1 MTSLKRDNIELEP
14 DPLSAKRLITI
25 TLLAVALVILP
36 SQLTNKR
43 IKVDLPFGT
52 VETKRLDFQLGI
64 PQLDKIVPETAPEPT
79 QAPVVAEV
87 VETPP
92 PVAPEPVA
100 PVVKPKPTATPAPAV
115 SGTQEQWMAEA
126 GIAESDWGYVKQLI
140 GKENHLWC
148 PTRWNGQKNCP
159 DVVTESNP
167 IKGASS
173 AYGICQAL
181 PGRKMASAGA
191 DWQTNI
197 VTQLRWCAMYS
208 QARYGG
214 WANSWAEWQRKS
226 WW

>member
-1 MTSLKRDNIELEP
+1 MADTLEP
-14 DPLSAKRLITI
+14 GSCKRLIASI
-25 TLLAVALVILP
+25 LLALALLLLLTQVTTNRTKLKPIGKTEIKSIQSQAFAEALP
-36 SQLTNKR
+36 NEEPVK
-43 IKVDLPFGT
+43 PA
-52 VETKRLDFQLGI
+52 EPA
-64 PQLDKIVPETAPEPT
+64 PQPAP
-79 QAPVVAEV
+79 APVEQKP

-92 PVAPEPVA
+92 PAVPEPVA
-100 PVVKPKPTATPAPAV
+100 PIKPKPTTTPAPAV